1 VTAWTIPSHRSRGLS
16 PLRDRGVRRFWLR
29 ALLAPG
35 VAWEWS
41 RKAEKLYRDHGGD
54 IHRSRVLSKPLHG
67 YLRRRLSP
75 AARLRFLLDHH
86 RAIAALIERDALST
100 LWRGEALELV
110 ILQGRKDSRFR
121 LYLANAMMEQTH
133 RESELAIVLVREGDP
148 TPLSRLTFNLVSLEG
163 RLALAIGGLQ
173 GPSEGGKRMVID
185 ATRSLYG
192 LRPKDA
198 TLLAARALARA
209 LGANPVHAVSDALH
223 VRGTLRNDPKICS
236 YDAYW
241 LERGA
246 RPCPTFGFAFPPLAA
261 PAAGPSG
268 RDGVKH
274 AIVRAMET
282 FVAERRGEDG

>member
-173 GPSEGGKRMVID
+173 GPSEGGKRMVI
-185 ATRSLYG
+185 ASMACGRRTRRCL
-192 LRPKDA
+192 
-198 TLLAARALARA
+198 
-209 LGANPVHAVSDALH
+209 
-223 VRGTLRNDPKICS
+223 
-236 YDAYW
+236 
-241 LERGA
+241 
-246 RPCPTFGFAFPPLAA
+246 
-261 PAAGPSG
+261 
-268 RDGVKH
+268 
-274 AIVRAMET
+274 
-282 FVAERRGEDG
+282 RRGRSRGP

>member
-1 VTAWTIPSHRSRGLS
+1 MTAWTIPAHRSRGRF
-16 PLRDRGVRRFWLR
+16 PLRDRGMRRFWLR
-29 ALLAPG
+29 ALLAPA

-41 RKAEKLYRDHGGD
+41 RKAENLYRDHGGD

-67 YLRRRLSP
+67 YLRRRLRP
-75 AARLRFLLDHH
+75 GARLHFLLDHH
-86 RAIAALIERDALST
+86 RAIASLIERDALST

-110 ILQGRKDSRFR
+110 ILRGRKDSRFR
-121 LYLANAMMEQTH
+121 LYLANAVMEQTH
-133 RESELAIVLVREGDP
+133 REGELAIVLVREGEL
-148 TPLSRLTFNLVSLEG
+148 TPLARLTFNLVSLEG
-163 RLALAIGGLQ
+163 QLALAIGGLQ

-209 LGANPVHAVSDALH
+209 FGVNPVHAVSDALH

-236 YDAYW
+236 YDDYW

-246 RPCPTFGFAFPPLAA
+246 RPCLTFGFVFPPLGA
-261 PAAGPSG
+261 PAAAASG
-268 RDGVKH
+268 RDGVKY
-274 AIVRAMET
+274 AIVRAMDT
-282 FVAERRGEDG
+282 FVAEQRVKDG